1 MSPTCILQ
9 YRMSYQDFP
18 PCARDRNGME
28 PRITSLGHVGIF
40 VEDVDRSL
48 SFYRDLLGLTLTDA
62 DERNGMY
69 FFSSRPDREH
79 HEFLICR
86 GRTAPRGVRL
96 LQQISFRCD
105 SLEDVIAFWRRLDAA
120 GVTFDR
126 IVSHGNAVGVY
137 FFDPDGNRCE
147 IYWPTGLQA
156 HQTFLEP
163 IDLSRPVEE
172 LMKEISESVAR
183 YGETG
188 YVDPAL
194 LRN

>member
-1 MSPTCILQ
+1 
-9 YRMSYQDFP
+9 
-18 PCARDRNGME
+18 ME

-69 FFSSRPDREH
+69 FFSSRPEREH

-163 IDLSRPVEE
+163 IDLSRPAEE